1 MRRNTR
7 GAQLGGGD
15 HKLVGL
21 PQRVCAKALT
31 LGSAAATG
39 HLAPILRPCATHGG
53 RKLGAGTASSKI
65 CHKGS
70 VHNHLHSGQPLRPA
84 DLRPSCAPAQHTG
97 GASWGREQKHR
108 VPCARADSSDGLP
121 TQDPTTGCHPRPS
134 GLGTLWGQERNG
146 EVPLFQPGRDRETLV
161 WKNGMGGVRFGHQV
175 ATRGASLRPGA
186 PREMPRL
193 RSA

>member
-31 LGSAAATG
+31 LGAAAATG

-53 RKLGAGTASSKI
+53 RKLGAGTASSKV

-70 VHNHLHSGQPLRPA
+70 VHKHLHSGQPPRPA
-84 DLRPSCAPAQHTG
+84 VWRPSCAPAQHTG
-97 GASWGREQKHR
+97 GASWRRGPQAPRSATKGLSTSTYTR
-108 VPCARADSSDGLP
+108 ASRCDRPTCAHLAPL
-121 TQDPTTGCHPRPS
+121 
-134 GLGTLWGQERNG
+134 RN
-146 EVPLFQPGRDRETLV
+146 
-161 WKNGMGGVRFGHQV
+161 
-175 ATRGASLRPGA
+175 TRGAQVGGGDHRLRGLPQRVCPQSLTLRPAAATGRLA
-186 PREMPRL
+186 PIL
-193 RSA
+193 RPCATHGGRKLG